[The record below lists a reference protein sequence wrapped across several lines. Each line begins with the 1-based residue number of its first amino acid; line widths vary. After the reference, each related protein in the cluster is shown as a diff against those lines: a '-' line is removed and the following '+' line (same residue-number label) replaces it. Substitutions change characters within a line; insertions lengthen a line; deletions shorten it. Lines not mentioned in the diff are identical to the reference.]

1 MELKNKV
8 AIGSVQFG
16 LDYGI
21 SNHLGKSSR
30 NEVKKILDFS
40 ANSQITLID
49 TAQSYGNSED
59 ILGDLHGGRFD
70 IVTKLNLTALTN
82 QNAKDILKQS
92 LKRLRMKSIYG
103 ILYHNAESALQAPKL
118 NKELGVLKEAGIVK
132 KTGYSVYTPNELER
146 LISKYGLPDIIQI
159 PFNHLDRRFENLSID
174 LKASGVEIHSR
185 STFLQG
191 LYFMNPNDLS
201 HHFNQ
206 VKAYLNLI
214 REKMRDDNL
223 IAGFLLNFVLSKP
236 FIDKVIIGVNNVTQL
251 KSNLNSLNKNFS
263 NDMIEAPDVLDHI
276 LIPSLWPEN

>member
-1 MELKNKV
+1 MKNKV

-70 IVTKLNLTALTN
+70 IVTKLNPTALTN